1 MFMLNEDMDNMIF
14 INTLQKM
21 LKQVLTLKA
30 IGWKDGYQKDRTN
43 GLIKDELHK
52 KLMKEIVR

>member
-1 MFMLNEDMDNMIF
+1 MSFIMFMLNEDMDNMIF

-30 IGWKDGYQKDRTN
+30 IGWKDGYQH
-43 GLIKDELHK
+43 LAI
-52 KLMKEIVR
+52 

>member
-1 MFMLNEDMDNMIF
+1 MSFIMFMLNEDMDNMIF

-30 IGWKDGYQKDRTN
+30 IGWKDGYQKDRTKRS
-43 GLIKDELHK
+43 LA
-52 KLMKEIVR
+52 